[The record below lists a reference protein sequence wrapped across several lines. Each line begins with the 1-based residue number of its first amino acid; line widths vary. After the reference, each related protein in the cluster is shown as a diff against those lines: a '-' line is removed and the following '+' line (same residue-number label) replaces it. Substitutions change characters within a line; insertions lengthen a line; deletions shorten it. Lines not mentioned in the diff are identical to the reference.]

1 MPNIYLIK
9 ILILTGL
16 SFTTAFLLTPMLTHY
31 LYKYKMGKAIR
42 NTGATPV
49 FSAPHEHKAGT
60 PTMGGLL
67 IWLTAAGVTLFFN
80 LSREQTWLPLFTL
93 VSAGVLGMID
103 DMLNIRG
110 FVKGLS
116 AKLKFLFQFLVLP
129 VQFQIPGN

>member
-1 MPNIYLIK
+1 MSLI
-9 ILILTGL
+9 TN
-16 SFTTAFLLTPMLTHY
+16 F
-31 LYKYKMGKAIR
+31 LYKRRLGKQIR
-42 NTGATPV
+42 NDGSTPLY
-49 FSAPHEHKAGT
+49 SKLHAKKAGT

-93 VSAGVLGMID
+93 VSAGILGMID